1 MEIRICHSS
10 ANLRYYLERA
20 GNHYLDDATVRFFR
34 SREVATIGNGSR
46 AVSIETMGRG
56 FARSAGRMYKATLFT
71 FTESADGYRSEVES
85 ATVYHGDDDGAP
97 SMATQRKRAF
107 AAAYNAINPAIA

>member
-71 FTESADGYRSEVES
+71 IADGGNYTITATSE
-85 ATVYHGDDDGAP
+85 TVYHGDDDGAP